1 VADILLDLL
10 TAGARRALPFISSLA
25 LGDFTSNE
33 ILRRVADA
41 GLGVRRQ
48 EGLDLIRQLRG
59 ITSASSYVKAI
70 RNNFLPDIS
79 RLPKSIGRLP
89 TNFYYN
95 VRVEGIDPLTGENI
109 ISYHTVATDELL
121 TKNQVYDQVVS
132 VETAD
137 EEKYPIEIKNL
148 VVESAVQNAL
158 GLVGF

>member
-1 VADILLDLL
+1 VADVLLDLL

-25 LGDFTSNE
+25 LGDLTSNE

-41 GLGVRRQ
+41 GLAVRRQ

-59 ITSASSYVKAI
+59 ITSASSYVKSI

-79 RLPKSIGRLP
+79 RLSKSIGRLP

-95 VRVEGIDPLTGENI
+95 VRVEGIDSLTGENI